1 MPPEGAV
8 SFSYAVFSFVT
19 DKPRGASLPVG
30 VVLWSP
36 EKHWV
41 QMRLVAEGE
50 RLTGLDPHKDLP
62 IVRLVHDQI
71 QRWIGT
77 GDLPHMTDVRS
88 PYSDRWWRH
97 VRDLLVHRVRLSE
110 PRPIDC
116 RDPEQELGPLYEAVV
131 GPHRPATER
140 RTRIDGEISK
150 CLNHLASR
158 FRSRQRI
165 PGFKGRDV
173 SVLRAFHGQR
183 GWVVIEGIN
192 LASREAEGQV
202 DATASRLMR
211 LQAGVHEDC
220 EVMIGYLA
228 SPEGLNGESVLVDW
242 LREQTRARTFDLLKD
257 RKEFLAAADE
267 LTARMSGQQLL
278 E

>member
-1 MPPEGAV
+1 MPPEEAV

-19 DKPRGASLPVG
+19 DEARGASLPVG

-77 GDLPHMTDVRS
+77 GDLPHTRDVRS

-131 GPHRPATER
+131 GPHRPPGTWEPGSR
-140 RTRIDGEISK
+140 
-150 CLNHLASR
+150 AS
-158 FRSRQRI
+158 
-165 PGFKGRDV
+165 
-173 SVLRAFHGQR
+173 
-183 GWVVIEGIN
+183 
-192 LASREAEGQV
+192 
-202 DATASRLMR
+202 
-211 LQAGVHEDC
+211 GVHETPTS
-220 EVMIGYLA
+220 L
-228 SPEGLNGESVLVDW
+228 P
-242 LREQTRARTFDLLKD
+242 LRE
-257 RKEFLAAADE
+257 
-267 LTARMSGQQLL
+267 
-278 E
+278 